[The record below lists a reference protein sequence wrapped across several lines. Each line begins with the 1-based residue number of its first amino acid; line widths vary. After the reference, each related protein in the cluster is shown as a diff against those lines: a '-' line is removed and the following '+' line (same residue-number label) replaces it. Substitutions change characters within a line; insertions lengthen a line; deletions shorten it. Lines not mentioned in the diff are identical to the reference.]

1 LTFEYWLF
9 MTTMTAPPLAA
20 PSTAGACDPPD
31 DGTAL
36 AGSPLAEVAARADA
50 PPGIASPA
58 VRTNAAAPKRYLWR
72 ILWLT
77 LSMLKR
83 PPQAQTEQKMIKLLY
98 VPSRVPVLSS
108 YAGWLVLAKPS

>member
-1 LTFEYWLF
+1 
-9 MTTMTAPPLAA
+9 MTTMTAPPRAA

-31 DGTAL
+31 DGTVV
-36 AGSPLAEVAARADA
+36 AGSALAEVAARAEA

-58 VRTNAAAPKRYLWR
+58 VRMNAAAPKRYLRR
-72 ILWLT
+72 ILWLI

-98 VPSRVPVLSS
+98 VPSGVPVLSS
-108 YAGWLVLAKPS
+108 RAGGLVVVEVCG